1 MPSHCCFESREPRPS
16 VLTEEEYMSRF
27 HPDLN
32 QEALVSFRNARLD
45 PDNMI
50 AVLAAG
56 EKEGDIEIQEV
67 PRAWVTMMPQQGR
80 TQLGEE
86 AFRNYSMALWRA
98 AEEGNCEVW
107 SCSRKHKSQMLDI
120 HSCVFMP

>member
-1 MPSHCCFESREPRPS
+1 M
-16 VLTEEEYMSRF
+16 
-27 HPDLN
+27 
-32 QEALVSFRNARLD
+32 SFRNARLD